1 MASIALVLPL
11 ELGNPSFFGNDLQLV
26 LGCVAFRFESAG
38 IAIVVARAGGVGR
51 PRRIAR
57 HGRSCGWSKGRIPL
71 DELENTKKIVRD
83 KRGSKRGLRRSRRSS
98 PPTSTG
104 TN

>member
-51 PRRIAR
+51 PRRILAMAGVVAGAR
-57 HGRSCGWSKGRIPL
+57 AGFH
-71 DELENTKKIVRD
+71 
-83 KRGSKRGLRRSRRSS
+83 
-98 PPTSTG
+98 
-104 TN
+104 